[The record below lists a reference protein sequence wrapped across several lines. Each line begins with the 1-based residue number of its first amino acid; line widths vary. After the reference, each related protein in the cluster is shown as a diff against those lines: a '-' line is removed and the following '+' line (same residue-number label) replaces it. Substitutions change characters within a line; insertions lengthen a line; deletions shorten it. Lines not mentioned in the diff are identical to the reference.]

1 MAGVFHYLRHFDFPT
16 LAEDDRRVKV
26 TKGVGRRERG
36 KKGREGEDGR
46 ANAIA
51 TALCSLHL
59 ALLSEEEEV
68 RMHKGERKRKKE
80 VKAVRRMQE
89 HNVSVAKILL
99 LFLSAFLFA
108 SAAFLML
115 WIYIGEAYQNIVF
128 IVAKFILRAIG
139 YSESQISAVNLS
151 GAYLVNFNLVP
162 LFALAAV
169 TPRISLIKRAK
180 ILVFGFPLLF
190 SLHVLDIIAHFP
202 LHFYGSELA
211 WFIVNSI
218 GVASIAAP
226 FVIWFIFVQ
235 EDLVTSS
242 PH

>member
-1 MAGVFHYLRHFDFPT
+1 MY
-16 LAEDDRRVKV
+16 
-26 TKGVGRRERG
+26 
-36 KKGREGEDGR
+36 
-46 ANAIA
+46 
-51 TALCSLHL
+51 
-59 ALLSEEEEV
+59 
-68 RMHKGERKRKKE
+68 KGERKRKKGE
-80 VKAVRRMQE
+80 KAVRRMQQE

-115 WIYIGEAYQNIVF
+115 WIHIGEAYQNIVF

-180 ILVFGFPLLF
+180 ILIFGFPILF
-190 SLHVLDIIAHFP
+190 SLHVLDIVAHFP

-211 WFIVNSI
+211 WFVVNSI

-226 FVIWFIFVQ
+226 FIIWFIFVQ

-242 PH
+242 PL

>member
-1 MAGVFHYLRHFDFPT
+1 MQ
-16 LAEDDRRVKV
+16 
-26 TKGVGRRERG
+26 
-36 KKGREGEDGR
+36 
-46 ANAIA
+46 
-51 TALCSLHL
+51 
-59 ALLSEEEEV
+59 
-68 RMHKGERKRKKE
+68 
-80 VKAVRRMQE
+80 QE

-108 SAAFLML
+108 SAGFLML
-115 WIYIGEAYQNIVF
+115 WIYIGGAYQNIVF
-128 IVAKFILRAIG
+128 IVAKSILRAMG

-180 ILVFGFPLLF
+180 ILIFGFPLLF
-190 SLHVLDIIAHFP
+190 SLHVLDIVAHFP

-211 WFIVNSI
+211 WFVVNSI

-226 FVIWFIFVQ
+226 FIIWFIFVQ
-235 EDLVTSS
+235 EDLFKILGLTKRYLCPLCGEREGKSILKHISEAHGRRALKSKKVREFLREH
-242 PH
+242 PELLKQQKGWQGRWQGKER